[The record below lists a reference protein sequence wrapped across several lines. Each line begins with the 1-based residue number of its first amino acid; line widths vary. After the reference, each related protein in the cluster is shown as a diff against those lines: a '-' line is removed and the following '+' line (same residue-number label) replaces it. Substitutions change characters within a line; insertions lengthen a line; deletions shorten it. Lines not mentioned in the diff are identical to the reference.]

1 MALLE
6 KLNQAMIQAMKKK
19 DKDTLNVV
27 RMVKASIQNELIKLG
42 KEHLSEDEELT
53 ILSRELKQRKE
64 SLQEFTS
71 AGRTDLADKVQFEIK
86 VLEQYMPKQLS
97 KEEMEKIVEQAIRE
111 ANATSMKDIGE
122 VMGKVI
128 PLTKGKA
135 EGSHVKQIVEEK
147 LK

>member
-6 KLNQAMIQAMKKK
+6 KLNQTMIQAMKKK

-111 ANATSMKDIGE
+111 ANATSMKDIGK

>member
-71 AGRTDLADKVQFEIK
+71 AGRTDLAEKVQFEIE

-111 ANATSMKDIGE
+111 ANATSMKDIGKI
-122 VMGKVI
+122 MGKVI
-128 PLTKGKA
+128 PLIKGKA
-135 EGSHVKQIVEEK
+135 DGSHVKQIVEEK